1 MRKKRFGIFAVGAVL
16 ALAATACGSSGGGS
30 NAAQPDRSD
39 LELVIGSV
47 WPEGDPEST
56 SVSPV
61 MASINL
67 AVQDIRAAG
76 GNVRLLRGDYGT
88 DPDAAAEAVNRLLDE
103 GVHAI
108 LGAGSSQASQSFIQ
122 TLYDAQIP
130 QCAASNT
137 SPSFSTQEN
146 AAFFFRT
153 VPPDEA
159 VSPIVA
165 TLVAADGA
173 THVAIP
179 ARDDDWG
186 NALSNLLVESLGE
199 LGVSAEIISYDPN
212 ATSFDPIFAAVQST
226 GADAVVFVTFSEGAE
241 IIRGLLEAGLPATA
255 MYGTD
260 GIYDH
265 NLAEVV
271 SPSSPEVLNGFLMVA
286 AGGNPTFN
294 GRITGLTDGN
304 VVWGGQ
310 AYDCVV
316 VLMLAALAADST
328 SGPAIIAEVPGV
340 TKGGQQCFSYRSCSL
355 LVLDGVDIDYVG
367 ASGTLELDEVGD
379 PTIGR
384 YFVAELNYGVLTVI
398 ASHDVDLAELG

>member
-1 MRKKRFGIFAVGAVL
+1 MKARWFGMAAVGAAL
-16 ALAATACGSSGGGS
+16 ALAATACGSSSDDG
-30 NAAQPDRSD
+30 NAAQPDRRD

-47 WPEGDPEST
+47 WPEGDPETS

-61 MASINL
+61 VASIDL
-67 AVQDIRAAG
+67 AVQDIQAAG

-88 DPDAAAEAVNRLLDE
+88 DPDAASEAVNRLLGE
-103 GVHAI
+103 GVHVI

-122 TLYDAQIP
+122 TLYEAQIP

-137 SPSFSTQEN
+137 SPSFSTQDN

-186 NALSNLLVESLGE
+186 NALSNLLVNSLGE
-199 LGVSAEIISYDPN
+199 LGVSAEIIFYD
-212 ATSFDPIFAAVQST
+212 ADTTSFDPVVAAIQST

-241 IIRGLLEAGLPATA
+241 IIRGLVEAGMSANT

-265 NLAEVV
+265 NLAHVV
-271 SPSSPEVLNGFLMVA
+271 NPSNPEVLNGFLLVA
-286 AGGNPTFN
+286 AGGDPSFN
-294 GRITGLTDGN
+294 GRISGLTDGN

-316 VLMLAALAADST
+316 LSMLAALAANSN
-328 SGPAIIAEVPGV
+328 SGSAIIEEVPGV
-340 TKGGQQCFSYRSCSL
+340 TKGGRQCFSYKECAL
-355 LVLDGVDIDYVG
+355 LVVDGVDIDYVG
-367 ASGTLELDEVGD
+367 ASGPLELDGVGD
-379 PTIGR
+379 PTVGR

-398 ASHDVDLAELG
+398 ASHDVDLAEMG

>member
-1 MRKKRFGIFAVGAVL
+1 MGAAL
-16 ALAATACGSSGGGS
+16 ALAATACGGGGDGT
-30 NAAQPDRSD
+30 NAAQPAGNE

-47 WPEGDPEST
+47 WPEANPEAS
-56 SVSPV
+56 SDSPV
-61 MASINL
+61 TASIDL
-67 AVQDIRAAG
+67 AVKDIHAAG
-76 GNVRLLRGDYGT
+76 GRVRLLRGDYGT
-88 DPDAAAEAVNRLLDE
+88 DPEAASEAVDRLLGE
-103 GVHAI
+103 GAHVI

-165 TLVAADGA
+165 ALVAADGA
-173 THVAIP
+173 TNVAIP

-186 NALSNLLVESLGE
+186 NALSNLLVQSLGE
-199 LGVSAEIISYDPN
+199 LGVSAETISYDAS
-212 ATSFDPIFAAVQST
+212 ATSFDSVIAAVQSL
-226 GADAVVFVTFSEGAE
+226 GADAVVFVTFSEGVE
-241 IIRGLLEAGLPATA
+241 IIRGLIEAGMPPTA

-265 NLAEVV
+265 NLAQMVN
-271 SPSSPEVLNGFLMVA
+271 PSNPEVLNGFVLVA
-286 AGGNPTFN
+286 AGGDPSFN
-294 GRITGLTDGN
+294 GRISGLTDGN

-316 VLMLAALAADST
+316 VLMLAALAAGTT
-328 SGPAIIAEVPGV
+328 SGSAIIEQVPGV
-340 TKGGQQCFSYRSCSL
+340 TKEGRQCFHYEECARL
-355 LVLDGVDIDYVG
+355 TLDGVDIDYVG
-367 ASGTLELDEVGD
+367 ASGPLELDEVGD
-379 PTIGR
+379 PTFGR
-384 YFVAELNYGVLTVI
+384 YFVAELNFGVLTVI

>member
-1 MRKKRFGIFAVGAVL
+1 MAAVGTAL
-16 ALAATACGSSGGGS
+16 ALAATACGGGDGGHAAHPAGS
-30 NAAQPDRSD
+30 DF
-39 LELVIGSV
+39 ELVIGSV
-47 WPEGDPEST
+47 WPEGDPES
-56 SVSPV
+56 SSDSPV
-61 MASINL
+61 IASIDL

-88 DPDAAAEAVNRLLDE
+88 DPDAASEAVDRLLDE
-103 GVHAI
+103 GAHVI
-108 LGAGSSQASQSFIQ
+108 VGAGSSQASQSFIQ

-173 THVAIP
+173 ANLAIP

-199 LGVSAEIISYDPN
+199 LGVSAEIISYDAS
-212 ATSFDPIFAAVQST
+212 ATSFDSVIAAVQGM
-226 GADAVVFVTFSEGAE
+226 GADAVVFVTFSEGVE
-241 IIRGLLEAGLPATA
+241 IIRGLIEAGMAPTA

-265 NLAEVV
+265 NLAEMVN
-271 SPSSPEVLNGFLMVA
+271 PSNPEVLNGFVLVA

-294 GRITGLTDGN
+294 SRISGLTDGN

-328 SGPAIIAEVPGV
+328 SGSAIIAQVPEV
-340 TKGGQQCFSYRSCSL
+340 TKGGQKCFHYEECALRA
-355 LVLDGVDIDYVG
+355 VDGVDIDYVG
-367 ASGTLELDEVGD
+367 VSGPLELDEVGD
-379 PTIGR
+379 PTFGR

>member
-1 MRKKRFGIFAVGAVL
+1 MVAVGAAL
-16 ALAATACGSSGGGS
+16 ALAATACGSSGDES
-30 NAAQPDRSD
+30 NAAQPDGSD

-47 WPEGDPEST
+47 WTEGDSESS

-61 MASINL
+61 VASIDL
-67 AVQDIRAAG
+67 AVQDIRDAG
-76 GNVRLLRGDYGT
+76 GNVRLLREDYGT
-88 DPDAAAEAVNRLLDE
+88 DPDAASEAVNRLLAE
-103 GVHAI
+103 GVHVI

-146 AAFFFRT
+146 AAYFFRT

-173 THVAIP
+173 SHVAIP

-199 LGVSAEIISYDPN
+199 LGVSAEVVSYDPN
-212 ATSFDPIFAAVQST
+212 ATSFDPVVAAVQST

-241 IIRGLLEAGLPATA
+241 IIRGLVEAGMPATA

-260 GIYDH
+260 GIYDQ
-265 NLAEVV
+265 NLAQVV
-271 SPSSPEVLNGFLMVA
+271 NPSNPDVLDGFVMVA
-286 AGGNPTFN
+286 AGGNPAFN
-294 GRITGLTDGN
+294 RRISGLTDGN

-310 AYDCVV
+310 AYDCVA

-328 SGPAIIAEVPGV
+328 SGSAIIAEVPGV
-340 TKGGQQCFSYRSCSL
+340 TKGGRQCFSYKECAL
-355 LVLDGVDIDYVG
+355 LVVDGVDIDYVG
-367 ASGTLELDEVGD
+367 ASGPLELDEVGD

-384 YFVAELNYGVLTVI
+384 YFVAELNFGVLTVI
-398 ASHDVDLAELG
+398 ASHDVDLAEVD